1 MGTLDRRVAI
11 VTGGGRGIGAAAAR
25 LFARE
30 GAAVAVA
37 ARTGSEIDETVA
49 AITAAGGRAIG
60 VETDVADERAVVRLF
75 DRTIDAFGD
84 VDLLVASAA
93 TIVVRP
99 FAEIDLATWERIVA
113 VNQTGTFLCC
123 REAFR
128 RFRERGHGGSIVNLS
143 SLGGVHGTEKFPGF
157 SAYTTT
163 KYAVIGL
170 TACLAIEGRPYGIRV
185 NCVAPGAVETRML
198 HEAAPGLRTET
209 TAEDVAR
216 SILFLAD
223 DAQSKSLSGTVL
235 EIHSNR

>member
-1 MGTLDRRVAI
+1 MAALDKRVAI
-11 VTGGGRGIGAAAAR
+11 VTGGGRGIGAATAK

-37 ARTGSEIDETVA
+37 SRTRSEIHEVVGE
-49 AITAAGGRAIG
+49 IESEGGRAIG
-60 VETDVADERAVVRLF
+60 IETDVADENAVARLF
-75 DRTIDAFGD
+75 ARTIDAFGD
-84 VDLLVASAA
+84 FHVLVTSAA
-93 TIVVRP
+93 MIVVRP
-99 FAEIDLATWERIVA
+99 FSELDTATWDRTVA

-128 RFRERGHGGSIVNLS
+128 RYATLGHGGSIVTVS

-157 SAYTTT
+157 TAYTTT

-170 TACLAIEGRPYGIRV
+170 TACLAVEGRAQGIRV

-198 HEAAPGLRTET
+198 HEAAPGLKTET
-209 TAEDVAR
+209 MPEDIAR

-223 DAQSKSLSGTVL
+223 DEQSRSLSGTVL
-235 EIHSNR
+235 DIHSNL